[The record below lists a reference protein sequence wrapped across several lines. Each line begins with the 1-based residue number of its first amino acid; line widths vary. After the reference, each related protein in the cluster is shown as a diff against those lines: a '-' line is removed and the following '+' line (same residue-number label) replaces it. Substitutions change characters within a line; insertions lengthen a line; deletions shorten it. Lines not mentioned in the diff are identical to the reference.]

1 MSYVTILN
9 ESGTILWVS
18 GTIPGIQA
26 EDVVGKPAWHFSA
39 PDVTS
44 ELQRNLTR
52 SLAGEEV
59 THTATVVLRGRP
71 HHFESLWRCATIDG
85 KRLIII
91 TTREIS
97 SAFKRLS
104 GKQVEVLRS
113 LVECH
118 SNAETSRRLGIS
130 ERTVES
136 HLRNIRKTLGI
147 DTRPELIAFA
157 LHHLTPL

>member
-9 ESGTILWVS
+9 ESGIILWVS
-18 GTIPGIQA
+18 GTISEIDPN
-26 EDVVGKPAWHFSA
+26 DVVGKPAWHFTS

-44 ELQRNLTR
+44 ELQRNLNQA
-52 SLAGEEV
+52 LAGDEV
-59 THTATVVLRGRP
+59 THTATVVIHGRL

-85 KRLIII
+85 KRRIII

-113 LVECH
+113 LMECH
-118 SNAETSRRLGIS
+118 SNAETSRQLGIS

-136 HLRNIRKTLGI
+136 HLRNIRKTLDI